1 MINYILNLLNNFLK
15 TEFVILFERIEL
27 LEKRMEEM
35 NVILSILSEQI
46 TKTQQVQQQA
56 VEALQKLSTQAVDQE
71 ALKAL
76 SDNLKASTDA
86 LAASVS
92 AVTPASAEHTDP
104 NQPAPQS

>member
-1 MINYILNLLNNFLK
+1 MK

-71 ALKAL
+71 SIKTLA
-76 SDNLKASTDA
+76 DNLKASTDA

-92 AVTPASAEHTDP
+92 AVTPAAPVEHTDP

>member
-1 MINYILNLLNNFLK
+1 
-15 TEFVILFERIEL
+15 
-27 LEKRMEEM
+27 M